1 LKQAVSKKNSF
12 DKSTLSL
19 PAYIKQLTLKT
30 VFFFLDLKVISFS
43 FKVQVELI
51 KNDEIVAIVA
61 ILTKNDFS
69 GRNKRLKVFITQE
82 NQIDINKFSQSH
94 INSNN

>member
-1 LKQAVSKKNSF
+1 LKQAVSKRNSF

-30 VFFFLDLKVISFS
+30 VFFLDLKVISFS

>member
-30 VFFFLDLKVISFS
+30 VFFLDLKVISFS

-94 INSNN
+94 INLNN